1 MSRPS
6 TSPVAHRSRRRLGQH
21 FLEAAWVRRVVKLV
35 DPEQHDVFLEIGA
48 GRGALTLALAASGAQ
63 IIAVEMDRQ
72 LAAGLATRVPA
83 NVRVVARDF
92 LALDVARL
100 LEDAKGPVRVVGNVP
115 YSVGAPILVKILRA
129 SDQGH
134 RLADAT
140 LMLQHEVANRV
151 TAEPGTADW
160 GPLAIV
166 TQLHADARR
175 VLTIPRG
182 AFRPM
187 PKVTSALISLHF
199 RRSPVGL
206 RHPALLDQL
215 VRVMFTQKRK
225 MAQNALRPFVSGMC
239 STSVE
244 EVFRRAG
251 VDPRRRPCDLG
262 LAELAELSEVLASER
277 I

>member
-160 GPLAIV
+160 GAAG
-166 TQLHADARR
+166 HRHSASCRR
-175 VLTIPRG
+175 
-182 AFRPM
+182 A
-187 PKVTSALISLHF
+187 TSAHDPAGCLPTDAQGHVRAHF
-199 RRSPVGL
+199 PPLPSI
-206 RHPALLDQL
+206 
-215 VRVMFTQKRK
+215 
-225 MAQNALRPFVSGMC
+225 
-239 STSVE
+239 
-244 EVFRRAG
+244 AG
-251 VDPRRRPCDLG
+251 W
-262 LAELAELSEVLASER
+262 A
-277 I
+277 